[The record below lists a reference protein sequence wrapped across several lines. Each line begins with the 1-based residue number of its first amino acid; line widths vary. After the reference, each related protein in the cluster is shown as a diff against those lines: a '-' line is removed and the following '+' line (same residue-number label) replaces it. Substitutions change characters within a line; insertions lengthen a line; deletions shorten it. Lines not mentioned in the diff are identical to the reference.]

1 MVDKSVNSGQV
12 ATDPWDEVARR
23 LGTDLYLDLQPDPTA
38 SPRGRGARRRHSLA
52 EALRAAIDDGRLP
65 AGTRLPPYRSLAA
78 DVGLARG
85 TVASVYQELI
95 AEGWLV
101 ARQGSGTHVADT
113 VGRARTDAEPTRARA
128 EPPPPRHNFALGQP
142 NSSLFPRADWIAST
156 RRAITEAS
164 DDAFA
169 PGHPQGT
176 ARLRRSL
183 ASYLARAR
191 GLRAEPEQIVL
202 TTSVMS
208 ALELLSRSVFGDI
221 LAVESHGLPFHR
233 QVIERGGTSTVPVAI
248 DTDGAVVDD
257 LPDAVAGVL
266 LTPSHQ
272 FPTGVSLSPP
282 RRAAVIEWAR
292 SGGRLIVEDDYDGE
306 LRYDREPVGALQALG
321 PDVVIYAGSVSK
333 SLSPAVRVG
342 WLVLPPQLVD
352 TMVWAKGI
360 REPDASIVDQ
370 LVLADLIDSGAYDRH
385 IRRSRQYY
393 RRRRDRITG
402 RLARSGVRVPGIA
415 AGLHAVIPLPTDSES
430 RVVAEASRRGFA
442 LAPLSFFRH
451 PACDVTDGGPADG
464 RGLGGGVV
472 VGFGTP
478 AASAFA
484 ADVEALADLV
494 GDYLPNRRLRAE

>member
-1 MVDKSVNSGQV
+1 MRVNSSRSV
-12 ATDPWDEVARR
+12 SDPWDEVARR
-23 LGTDLYLDLQPDPTA
+23 LGIDLYLDLQPDPTA

-113 VGRARTDAEPTRARA
+113 VGRARTGTEPTAVRA
-128 EPPPPRHNFALGQP
+128 EPPPPRHNFSLGQP

-156 RRAITEAS
+156 RRAITDAP

-183 ASYLARAR
+183 AGYLARAR
-191 GLRAEPEQIVL
+191 GVRADPEQIVL

-208 ALELLSRSVFGDI
+208 ALELLSRSAFGGT

-233 QVIERGGTSTVPVAI
+233 HVIERGGTSTVPVPI
-248 DTDGAVVDD
+248 DADGAVVDD
-257 LPDAVAGVL
+257 VPDTAAGVL

-272 FPTGVSLSPP
+272 FPTGVSLSPR

-321 PDVVIYAGSVSK
+321 PDVVIHAGSVSK
-333 SLSPAVRVG
+333 SLSPAVRVA
-342 WLVLPPQLVD
+342 WLVLPPRLVD
-352 TMVWAKGI
+352 TVVWAKGI

-402 RLARSGVRVPGIA
+402 RLARTGVRVPGIA
-415 AGLHAVIPLPTDSES
+415 AGLHAVIPLPADTEP
-430 RVVAEASRRGFA
+430 RLVAEAARRGFA

-451 PACDVTDGGPADG
+451 PAFNVTDDGTADG
-464 RGLGGGVV
+464 GGLGGGVV

-494 GDYLPNRRLRAE
+494 ADYLPNRRLRAE